1 MRFFGGCHDG
11 VVTDTQLQVAFDTAD
26 PHSQARFWAE
36 ALHYEVEEHSAL
48 VGQLLDA
55 GQLQPAD
62 VIELDGRQAFRDV
75 SACRDPQGT
84 RPRLFFQRVPEPK
97 TTKNRV
103 HLDIQVG
110 AERAPSE
117 VERLVDMGATV
128 AWTTADRG
136 PLTTTLRDPE
146 GNEFCVS

>member
-1 MRFFGGCHDG
+1 M
-11 VVTDTQLQVAFDTAD
+11 TDTRLQVAFDTTN
-26 PHSQARFWAE
+26 PHAQARFWAG
-36 ALHYEVEEHSAL
+36 ALHYEVEDHSGV
-48 VGQLLDA
+48 VGHLIEQ

-62 VIELDGRQAFRDV
+62 VMEVDGRQAFRDV
-75 SACRDPQGT
+75 AACRDPQGT
-84 RPRLFFQRVPEPK
+84 RPRLYFQRVPEPK

-110 AERAPSE
+110 AEQAPSE
-117 VERLVDMGATV
+117 VERLVAMGATV
-128 AWTTADRG
+128 AWTSSDRG